1 MKINL
6 KISVIVFILLSV
18 LNLNAKTIA
27 KIPEASGITYV
38 PVSNSLFVAN
48 DEGTIY
54 EIKKNGKILRKQY
67 LGQYDLEGITYDKKN
82 DKLLL
87 AVEGD
92 ESILVLDRENLTFEK
107 EIKIK
112 RKFNKLKLLK
122 KSKKSGIEAIAMDEN
137 GDIYV
142 SNQSRITYKKKLK
155 ENASVVIKIDSI
167 KKKKA
172 KIVEVF
178 NHGYIDIAGLTFH
191 DGYLYMTSDKK
202 NLLIKYDIKNNKTI
216 KKIKLPK
223 SAQEGI
229 CFDDKNNIYIADD
242 KGRILKYKKDKLG
255 I

>member
-1 MKINL
+1 MKRNL
-6 KISVIVFILLSV
+6 KASIIVIMLMSV
-18 LNLNAKTIA
+18 LNIHAKTIA

-38 PVSNSLFVAN
+38 KKSNSLFVAN

-54 EIKKNGKILRKQY
+54 EITKKGKILRKRY
-67 LGQYDLEGITYDKKN
+67 LGKYDLEGITYDKKN
-82 DKLLL
+82 DKLLV

-92 ESILVLDRENLTFEK
+92 ESILILNRSSLEFEN

-112 RKFNKLKLLK
+112 RKYKKLKLLK
-122 KSKKSGIEAIAMDEN
+122 KSKKTGIEAIAIDEN
-137 GDIYV
+137 GDIYL
-142 SNQSRITYKKKLK
+142 SNQSRITYNKKLK
-155 ENASVVIKIDSI
+155 INASVVFKIGVQ
-167 KKKKA
+167 KKNKA
-172 KIVEVF
+172 KIKEVF

-191 DGYLYMTSDKK
+191 DGFLYMTSDKK

-229 CFDDKNNIYIADD
+229 CFDDNGNVYIADD

>member
-1 MKINL
+1 MKTYFTTN
-6 KISVIVFILLSV
+6 ILIFLFLST
-18 LNLNAKTIA
+18 LTLNAKTIA
-27 KIPEASGITYV
+27 KIPEASGIKYV
-38 PVSNSLFVAN
+38 KKSNSLFVVN

-54 EIKKNGKILRKQY
+54 ELSKKGKILRKRF
-67 LGQYDLEGITYDKKN
+67 LGKYDLEGITYDKKN

-92 ESILVLDRENLTFEK
+92 ESILILDRESLDFEQ

-112 RKFNKLKLLK
+112 RKYKKLKLLK
-122 KSKKSGIEAIAMDEN
+122 KSKKAGIEAIAIDEN
-137 GDIYV
+137 GDIYL

-155 ENASVVIKIDSI
+155 VNASVVFKIDSLD
-167 KKKKA
+167 KKKA
-172 KIVEVF
+172 KITEVF

-191 DGYLYMTSDKK
+191 DGYLYMVSDKK
-202 NLLIKYDIKNNKTI
+202 NLLIKYDIKTNTTI
-216 KKIKLPK
+216 KKIKLKK